1 MKSISY
7 KINRNQPHTNKR
19 QLIKVDVTDNTEY
32 FYTDHFY
39 TIRHMWLDIRPK
51 IVKKRYK

>member
-1 MKSISY
+1 MKTISY

-32 FYTDHFY
+32 YNSEHFY
-39 TIRHMWLDIRPK
+39 TIRKLWIDL
-51 IVKKRYK
+51 KRVSTKFNG

>member
-1 MKSISY
+1 MKTISY

-32 FYTDHFY
+32 YNSEHFMI
-39 TIRHMWLDIRPK
+39 IRQMWSNLK
-51 IVKKRYK
+51 EVSKRFK